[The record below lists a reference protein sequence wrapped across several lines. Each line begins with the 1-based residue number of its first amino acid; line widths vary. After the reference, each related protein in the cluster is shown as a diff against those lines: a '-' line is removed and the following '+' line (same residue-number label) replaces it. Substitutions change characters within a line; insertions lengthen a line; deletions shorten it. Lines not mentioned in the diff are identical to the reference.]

1 MATGDPELRK
11 ELDAT
16 LHTRRELGP
25 DYETE
30 LLDSFMEKLDRAV
43 DQRVRR
49 QLSERRLQVARGAD
63 ARRPEGLPGGF
74 GERFGFAALSLVL
87 AVPLSAIGAVN
98 AGLTGL
104 LVSWAGIVGVN
115 VVQAGHSF
123 GRARRERA
131 AGDAA

>member
-25 DYETE
+25 DYEAE

-43 DQRVRR
+43 DTRVRR
-49 QLSERRLQVARGAD
+49 QVAERQMQVARGA
-63 ARRPEGLPGGF
+63 RPQHAQGLPSGF
-74 GERFGFAALSLVL
+74 SERFGFAATSLVL

-98 AGLTGL
+98 AGLAGL
-104 LVSWAGIVGVN
+104 LVTWVGIVGVN
-115 VVQAGHSF
+115 VAQASHAF
-123 GRARRERA
+123 GRSRRERA
-131 AGDAA
+131 ARDD